1 MGAVASLRRLTFE
14 SQTQLLA
21 ILKEQVT
28 APDTAV
34 KRIPQAEREA
44 RMTLVKNRLAGVS
57 VSGSMEP
64 GHALL
69 DAVMNMVD
77 KNQLK
82 YLAPER
88 CVSRVHELTSLKTP
102 DRILDIEANKI
113 VVKDK
118 EDKLEVPAHTSL
130 QVLEALKRRGI
141 ALDFGDCVGFIERER
156 YVQTLFE
163 HLHREPPQGY
173 QRCTIAQIANA
184 DKEAWRKVIEQSV
197 KPRRDATGVRPLDV
211 QLMQAL
217 TSYEVSFSLIPLP
230 AKVKPEP
237 KPKGRWHEKGS
248 WEKGSG
254 KCKWTHFDRGFSS
267 GPYNKGKGKSKW
279 EPRIP
284 AQIRELGGTAS
295 TPAGKRVCFDYSLGK
310 CSAGADGSTCA
321 KGVHVC
327 AKCYGP
333 HALTE
338 HERS

>member
-1 MGAVASLRRLTFE
+1 MALLLDSEAQFDLRIAECKVPDTLRDALKGNGINTLTTLSYSFGQPGQAIDHDAFAQWVRTLDPRATMGAVASLRRLTFE

-102 DRILDIEANKI
+102 DRILDIEANKT

-130 QVLEALKRRGI
+130 QVLEALKRRGV
-141 ALDFGDCVGFIERER
+141 ALDFGDCMGFIEHDR

-163 HLHREPPQGY
+163 H
-173 QRCTIAQIANA
+173 
-184 DKEAWRKVIEQSV
+184 
-197 KPRRDATGVRPLDV
+197 
-211 QLMQAL
+211 
-217 TSYEVSFSLIPLP
+217 
-230 AKVKPEP
+230 
-237 KPKGRWHEKGS
+237 
-248 WEKGSG
+248 
-254 KCKWTHFDRGFSS
+254 
-267 GPYNKGKGKSKW
+267 
-279 EPRIP
+279 
-284 AQIRELGGTAS
+284 
-295 TPAGKRVCFDYSLGK
+295 
-310 CSAGADGSTCA
+310 
-321 KGVHVC
+321 
-327 AKCYGP
+327 
-333 HALTE
+333 
-338 HERS
+338 